1 MDGLVEA
8 HTAQELDPAS
18 VSIRRTLGV
27 NYYYARRWE
36 QAEYHLLRA
45 IAMDPSAEETYRML
59 GLVLAFAGRQE
70 EAERSLREALAMP
83 TASVLSEATLGYVLG
98 RAGRPEEAATR
109 EASLTQRAE
118 TDYVSPVA
126 FAMLALG
133 RGDHDAALDWA
144 ERARAERR
152 GWLAYLDVNPVLD
165 PLRGHPRFEA
175 LRREMRLGRG

>member
-1 MDGLVEA
+1 
-8 HTAQELDPAS
+8 

-27 NYYYARRWE
+27 NYYYARRWD
-36 QAEYHLLRA
+36 QASYHLLRA

-59 GLVLAFAGRQE
+59 GLVQALDGRQE

-83 TASVLSEATLGYVLG
+83 TASLLTEATLGYVLG
-98 RAGRPEEAATR
+98 RAGRPEEAAAR
-109 EASLTQRAE
+109 EASLRRRAE

-133 RGDHDAALDWA
+133 RGDHEAALDWA
-144 ERARAERR
+144 ERAHAERR

-175 LRREMRLGRG
+175 LRRQLRLGSG